1 MGKDEFSQTEL
12 LKYLATHKAACN
24 ECGKTAL
31 EIQLEVNHIDHNK
44 ENDAYHNIEILCVNC
59 HRKREGRDTKIRDM
73 V

>member
-1 MGKDEFSQTEL
+1 MGYGDFSQSEL

-44 ENDAYHNIEILCVNC
+44 ENDAYQNIEILCVNC